1 MTAVS
6 GASSSSSQ
14 AGSSRKKHS
23 TGGDPAMVKF
33 VYRHDVGFEIGVY
46 VDDEESSYR
55 AFDDFW
61 PSGEIWDMR

>member
-1 MTAVS
+1 
-6 GASSSSSQ
+6 
-14 AGSSRKKHS
+14 
-23 TGGDPAMVKF
+23 MVKF